1 MDEQTDDPRRIVRVY
16 SFQAQDRFPP
26 ESDAR
31 VLSRVLTDQ
40 EPSLEDIL
48 QPWRRFYEPWE
59 PPNNERYLYHSV
71 MIKLSTETSK
81 RSNSQG
87 ACH

>member
-1 MDEQTDDPRRIVRVY
+1 MTVRKLTDHSSSVCCHPTFDMDKETEDPKKTVRVY
-16 SFQAQDRFPP
+16 SWQAEDRFAP

-31 VLSRVLTDQ
+31 RLGRVLTDQ

-59 PPNNERYLYHSV
+59 PPDDER
-71 MIKLSTETSK
+71 
-81 RSNSQG
+81 
-87 ACH
+87 